1 MRKLGIIGVGMVG
14 GAVYAHYPDAIPY
27 SPRKFPQNKE
37 KINEADIVFVCVP
50 TPFMKQGGGFD
61 LSYMHDAISNLKEGK
76 IVVIKSTVIPGTTV
90 KLQAQYPQ
98 HKFLFNPE
106 FLREASAVEDFKHT
120 DRQIIGTT
128 PQSAAHAQE
137 LMDLLPPAPFSKIIP
152 AAEAEMVKYFG
163 NTFLAVRVIFAN
175 QMFDLCQK
183 LGLDYTL
190 VKEAAGA
197 DPRIGPSHFNVDQD
211 GYRGYGKKCLPQD
224 TRALIQLA
232 DSVGVD
238 MELLKTLEA
247 INHELTGGEDKEA
260 DPYGLGYKPQGITK
274 VKIPI

>member
-1 MRKLGIIGVGMVG
+1 
-14 GAVYAHYPDAIPY
+14 
-27 SPRKFPQNKE
+27 
-37 KINEADIVFVCVP
+37 
-50 TPFMKQGGGFD
+50 
-61 LSYMHDAISNLKEGK
+61 
-76 IVVIKSTVIPGTTV
+76 
-90 KLQAQYPQ
+90 
-98 HKFLFNPE
+98 
-106 FLREASAVEDFKHT
+106 
-120 DRQIIGTT
+120 
-128 PQSAAHAQE
+128 
-137 LMDLLPPAPFSKIIP
+137 MDLLPPAPFSKIIP

-211 GYRGYGKKCLPQD
+211 GYRGYGKKCLPKD

-260 DPYGLGYKPQGITK
+260 DPYGL
-274 VKIPI
+274 